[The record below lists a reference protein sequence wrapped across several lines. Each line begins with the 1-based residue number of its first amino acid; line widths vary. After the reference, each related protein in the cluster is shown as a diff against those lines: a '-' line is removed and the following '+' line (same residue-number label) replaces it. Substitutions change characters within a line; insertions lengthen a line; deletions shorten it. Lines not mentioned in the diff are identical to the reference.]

1 MEIEVLEKTVI
12 LNQDLAN
19 RLKKVIS
26 NYPGLNLNMVV
37 KEALEEWLS
46 GPGTNTL
53 KRSIFIEDAS
63 KGFGPELLK
72 GKA

>member
-1 MEIEVLEKTVI
+1 MKIEVLEKTVI

-19 RLKKVIS
+19 RLLKTIS
-26 NYPGLNLNMVV
+26 NYPGLNLNQVV
-37 KEALEEWLS
+37 NEALEEWLS
-46 GPGTNTL
+46 GPGTNTF
-53 KRSIFIEDAS
+53 KRSIFITDAS